1 MLAKWSHCI
10 QWFECEYSQSDII
23 FESHLTHFRFSL
35 PHIQVPGE
43 GSHKIVEYMRH
54 LKNSENY
61 SKNFKHCIFSG
72 DTDFL
77 MLGLA
82 VNEIYVSL
90 LQNVILNFCP

>member
-1 MLAKWSHCI
+1 
-10 QWFECEYSQSDII
+10 
-23 FESHLTHFRFSL
+23 
-35 PHIQVPGE
+35 
-43 GSHKIVEYMRH
+43 MRH

-61 SKNFKHCIFSG
+61 SKNVKHCIFSG

-90 LQNVILNFCP
+90 LQNVILIFRT